1 VKAKGKRKK
10 VKPQTGL
17 RLISVTSLRLTFAFL
32 LFPFAFFSACALK
45 PNQGGIPPAVQ
56 AAVDAAS
63 EDITEGRYEK
73 LYNDAAEEWRQ
84 VATLEQSNETLK
96 RLKERLGTVKSR
108 SVHTATE
115 QDSRSATPSG
125 HSFTITYRST
135 FERADG
141 METFTVVERQ
151 GRWLL
156 ARYFVN
162 SNALK

>member
-1 VKAKGKRKK
+1 M
-10 VKPQTGL
+10 
-17 RLISVTSLRLTFAFL
+17 
-32 LFPFAFFSACALK
+32 
-45 PNQGGIPPAVQ
+45 
-56 AAVDAAS
+56 DAAS